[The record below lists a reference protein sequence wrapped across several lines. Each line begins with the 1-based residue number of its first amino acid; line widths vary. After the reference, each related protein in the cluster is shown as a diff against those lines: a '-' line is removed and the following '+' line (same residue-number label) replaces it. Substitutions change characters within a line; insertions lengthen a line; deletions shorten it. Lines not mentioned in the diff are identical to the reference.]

1 MKFAKIVKH
10 CRIDKPQQFRLAG
23 HDPAERFDLP
33 TGIDDVKAILADGVS
48 RLTELQRRLYADG
61 RWAVLIVLQAMD
73 AAGKDGVI
81 KHVMSGINPQ
91 GCEVHAFKAPST
103 EELQHLLSGQ
113 PRGLLYMRD
122 ELAGWFGNHDRYGTT
137 FANTER
143 VVKRVTALFSHM
155 IRLNGSQIIPLSN
168 LVALIGVDGWAD
180 GLGGE
185 GRETRAR
192 INDFYQI
199 LDFATDPEPQ
209 VFRAMKERAGKY
221 SRALRPSLIRALKQY
236 QTTIIA
242 THVPPYEGAAW
253 HEGWP
258 SSPAYQPFFSSP
270 TMGKMIKAAV
280 AEYPGKSVLVLCGH
294 THSSGIY
301 CDGKVLVLTAGA
313 RYGFPEISK
322 TIHLERL
329 HSIFASSHIPEP
341 RFSAL
346 FPAQAT
352 ISPKRD
358 LMES

>member
-1 MKFAKIVKH
+1 MSGHVEGLMLSLMSDNVESLTWLTDPHLEFCGYRTRHQLYDSINQAAGEIVLITGDLSAGSH
-10 CRIDKPQQFRLAG
+10 RLAQY
-23 HDPAERFDLP
+23 
-33 TGIDDVKAILADGVS
+33 
-48 RLTELQRRLYADG
+48 TELAEQIKKPVYF
-61 RWAVLIVLQAMD
+61 VL
-73 AAGKDGVI
+73 
-81 KHVMSGINPQ
+81 
-91 GCEVHAFKAPST
+91 
-103 EELQHLLSGQ
+103 
-113 PRGLLYMRD
+113 
-122 ELAGWFGNHDRYGTT
+122 GNHDRYGTT

-155 IRLNGSQIIPLSN
+155 VRLNGSQIIPLSN
-168 LVALIGVDGWAD
+168 SVALIGVDGWAD

-185 GRETRAR
+185 GPKTKAR

-209 VFRAMKERAGKY
+209 VFREMKERAGKY
-221 SRALRPSLIRALKQY
+221 SRALRPSLIRTLKQY

-253 HEGWP
+253 HEGRT

-280 AEYPGKSVLVLCGH
+280 AEHPGKSVLVLCGH

-301 CDGKVLVLTAGA
+301 CDGNVLVLTAGA

-322 TIHLERL
+322 TIHLEGL
-329 HSIFASSHIPEP
+329 GSIFASSHAPEP
-341 RFSAL
+341 RFSSL
-346 FPAQAT
+346 FPDQTT

-358 LMES
+358 LTEG